1 MFLKGDCLL
10 VRLTADVKFI
20 VEYSE
25 AERFTSYGKSR
36 DTVLGNPRVGSRYA
50 VFMVAAVVAAAN

>member
-36 DTVLGNPRVGSRYA
+36 DTVLR
-50 VFMVAAVVAAAN
+50 